1 MSQTS
6 SFNLE
11 DGSIL
16 VSASGALAV
25 LLCLLASWLILRH
38 AAPIANRLGL
48 IDRPTEAR
56 KIHARPTPRMGG
68 LAFFATLA
76 ISAGLSAL
84 DHTPDRLLVWGA
96 GLVGFHF
103 IMGAIDDRRGLSA
116 RLRLTLSIAACGL
129 TLACNDELVIR
140 TIRLGAGAG
149 LEIPFVAALVLTTLG
164 IVFFIFSVNLM
175 DGRNGILGVNGLWW
189 LALLQAGTGILPT
202 WAFLAA
208 AVTLLA
214 FLRFNLRGLLFAG
227 DGGAYVVGSG
237 IAMLAL
243 AIYARRPDAMA
254 FDQLMVLFLLPVLDA
269 ARVVI
274 RRVYLRMLPF
284 QADNSHLH
292 HVLWR
297 RAGDRGAARLYTAAI
312 IGPSTLAMLLPTL
325 ALPILGAAIGFFF
338 MLVYWPTEP
347 LSRATR
353 AWRYVRPS
361 LARRQAVGAEA

>member
-1 MSQTS
+1 MTPTS
-6 SFNLE
+6 SFNLD
-11 DGSIL
+11 DGSML
-16 VSASGALAV
+16 SAGGALAIA
-25 LLCLLASWLILRH
+25 LCLTASWLILRH
-38 AAPIANRLGL
+38 AAPIADKLGL
-48 IDRPTEAR
+48 IDRPNEAR

-68 LAFFATLA
+68 LAFFATLL
-76 ISAGLSAL
+76 ISAGLSAF
-84 DHTPDRLLVWGA
+84 DHAPDRLLVWGA

-103 IMGAIDDRRGLSA
+103 VMGAIDDRRGLSA
-116 RLRLTLSIAACGL
+116 SLRLVLSIAAVGL
-129 TLACNDELVIR
+129 TLACNDELIIH
-140 TIRLGAGAG
+140 TIRLGATFGV
-149 LEIPFVAALVLTTLG
+149 EIPRLAALVLTTLG
-164 IVFFIFSVNLM
+164 IVFFIFSVNFM
-175 DGRNGILGVNGLWW
+175 DGRNGILGVNALWW
-189 LALLQAGTGILPT
+189 LALLQAMTNILPI

-243 AIYARRPDAMA
+243 AAYARRPDTMA

-269 ARVVI
+269 ARVLL
-274 RRVYLRMLPF
+274 RRLWLRMRPF
-284 QADNSHLH
+284 QPDNSHLH

-312 IGPSTLAMLLPTL
+312 IVPSTLAALLPTL

-347 LSRATR
+347 LAQTTR
-353 AWRYVRPS
+353 AWRYVRPM
-361 LARRQAVGAEA
+361 LARHNAVSAEA

>member
-1 MSQTS
+1 MVP
-6 SFNLE
+6 
-11 DGSIL
+11 I
-16 VSASGALAV
+16 LAV
-25 LLCLLASWLILRH
+25 ALCLIASWLILRH

-68 LAFFATLA
+68 LAFIVALA
-76 ISAGLSAL
+76 ISAGLSAI
-84 DHTPDRLLVWGA
+84 DREPDRVLLWGS
-96 GLVGFHF
+96 GLVAFHF
-103 IMGAIDDRRGLSA
+103 IMGAIDDHRGLPA
-116 RLRLTLSIAACGL
+116 AWRLLGSIVACGL
-129 TLACNDELVIR
+129 TLACNDELVIGA
-140 TIRLGAGAG
+140 IRLSAGVN
-149 LEIPFVAALVLTTLG
+149 LEIPHAAALILTTLG

-189 LALLQAGTGILPT
+189 LALLQASTNMLPM

-237 IAMLAL
+237 IAVLAL
-243 AIYARRPDAMA
+243 AIYARRPDTMA

-269 ARVVI
+269 ARVLI
-274 RRVYLRMLPF
+274 RRTWLHMMPF

-312 IGPSTLAMLLPTL
+312 IGPSTLAALLPSL

-347 LSRATR
+347 VRASAR
-353 AWRYVRPS
+353 SWRYVRS
-361 LARRQAVGAEA
+361 LRFASAQHVTVRAIRRVRNRG